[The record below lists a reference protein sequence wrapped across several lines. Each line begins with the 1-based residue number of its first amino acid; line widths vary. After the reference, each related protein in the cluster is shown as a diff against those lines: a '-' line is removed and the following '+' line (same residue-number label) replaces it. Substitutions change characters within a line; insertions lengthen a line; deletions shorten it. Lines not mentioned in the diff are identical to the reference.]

1 MDILNTKIK
10 NILAEKATKIK
21 PENIKKDMTIFN
33 ITGTLEEGVDT
44 SDADATTND
53 IAKNKTA
60 YVNGEKIT
68 GTLSE
73 VTSGSAGAYAK
84 DESFTM
90 TDKPTYNILE
100 GKLPFRTDVLHRA
113 NSSTVF
119 NMTYSSIAHA
129 INLNANQIKKG
140 EKVLGV
146 TGTYESEYNVK
157 INSIFARTS
166 TIQNSIT
173 EIQEV
178 DFSNLTNADSKLASM
193 PNLVTISLKNTNKIT
208 NFTNLFKNDTALK
221 NINLFDT
228 GNATNMAGMF
238 SGCSSIE
245 NIPLFNTSKAQ
256 TLATMFLNC
265 TSLKTVPAF
274 DGSSLTNVTQLFEG
288 CTALTSVPLFDTS
301 HVVVSNCQSMFKN
314 CTSLQTVPQ
323 FNFSGITTS
332 MYAMFTNCPSLS
344 DESLNNI
351 MAMCAAT
358 GITNTS
364 YMSLAVI
371 GLSSTQATRCTT
383 LSNWASFSAAG
394 WTTGY

>member
-21 PENIKKDMTIFN
+21 PENIKKDVTIFN
-33 ITGTLEEGVDT
+33 I
-44 SDADATTND
+44 
-53 IAKNKTA
+53 
-60 YVNGEKIT
+60 
-68 GTLSE
+68 
-73 VTSGSAGAYAK
+73 
-84 DESFTM
+84 
-90 TDKPTYNILE
+90 
-100 GKLPFRTDVLHRA
+100 
-113 NSSTVF
+113 
-119 NMTYSSIAHA
+119 
-129 INLNANQIKKG
+129 
-140 EKVLGV
+140 

-193 PNLVTISLKNTNKIT
+193 PNLVTVSLKNTNKIT

-228 GNATNMAGMF
+228 GKATNMAGMF

-265 TSLKTVPAF
+265 TSLKIIPAF
-274 DGSSLTNVTQLFEG
+274 DGSSLTNVTQMFEG

-332 MYAMFTNCPSLS
+332 MNAMFTNCPSLS

-371 GLSSTQATRCTT
+371 GLSSTQANHCTT